1 MRQRILT
8 ALFVAPLA
16 IALLLYAPP
25 VATAAIIGGLCLIA
39 LWEWTRLSGMRSRPL
54 RGLLVALA
62 ALAMFALWCCTN
74 LAVWWTLIGAGCAWW
89 LVAFVWL
96 RNFSFAASPTR
107 EHTAL
112 KLVAGALTVLP
123 AWAGLMRIL
132 VTQDTPHT
140 WALYSLVVIWAADS
154 FAYLAGKRWGRTKLA
169 PGISPGKTWEGVY
182 GALVGCAAI
191 AAAGGWL
198 LHVRGMSL
206 LLLVLFSLIAAAFS
220 VIGDLFES
228 LIKRHAGVKDSGAL
242 FPGHGGVCDRL
253 DGVFAAIPI
262 FALSK
267 ALLGL

>member
-1 MRQRILT
+1 MKQRIIT
-8 ALFVAPLA
+8 ALLITPVT

-25 VATAAIIGGLCLIA
+25 VAVAAIIGGLCLIA

-54 RGLLVALA
+54 RAVFVALA
-62 ALAMFALWCCTN
+62 ALAMIALWCWAS
-74 LAVWWTLIGAGCAWW
+74 LAVWWTLIGAGCVWW
-89 LVAFVWL
+89 LAAFAWL
-96 RNFSFAASPTR
+96 RRFAFAASPTR

-112 KLVAGALTVLP
+112 KLAAGVLTVLP

-132 VTQDTPHT
+132 VTQETPHT
-140 WALYSLVVIWAADS
+140 WALYSLFVVWAADS
-154 FAYLAGKRWGRTKLA
+154 FAYLAGKRWGRNKLA
-169 PGISPGKTWEGVY
+169 PQISPGKTREGVY
-182 GALVGCAAI
+182 GALIGCALVAAI
-191 AAAGGWL
+191 GGWL
-198 LHVRGMSL
+198 LHVRGVPL
-206 LLLVLFSLIAAAFS
+206 LLLVLFSLIAAVFS

-253 DGVFAAIPI
+253 DGVFAALPI